1 MIGGRFGRRRRTEEG
16 RGTPIDASWLERAAS
31 VLATG
36 AVQRLDL
43 PEVPPSFAL
52 LGITGG
58 DGGRRT
64 LLAVSARSGGDALL
78 AALAVELR
86 PEAAGADLVAAAPR
100 FDAASRRRLGALR
113 GPVRTL
119 ELGGGDAVLPELPT
133 PIVPEECLA
142 APLTSPADRGLFE
155 RGMAGLRGLAAK
167 HGGATRPTR
176 GGLELVILARPVAWL
191 RAEPARISL
200 EILAPDRA
208 TLPIDDAGLV
218 EALDR
223 LEGGIRRRLADRHV
237 RDGEEGLRGRFA
249 ARLAEAAGL
258 RFCLRW
264 PFAGAAQGVDVVGV
278 DTGGAV
284 VVGFVRERLDL
295 AELGTVLDAALA
307 AEPLL
312 PLAVREAAGP
322 VQIGERPRL
331 VLAARQVDA
340 AAEAVIAR
348 LALPRL
354 QLRIVGENLA
364 VHADAAPAL
373 REPQRPAAAPLEAR
387 PLEAR
392 PHEARPLEV
401 RPNEARPLEAE
412 APRSE
417 SEPGAGRRRRR
428 GRGRGRRGGREEG
441 SSFGTE
447 DRAEGGER
455 GGSKERADNESIDSF
470 TLTGDEE
477 PEPAATL
484 ADVVAPDAAG
494 VRGQAALEFSVFELG
509 DEPSLGERPEGQR
522 PRGRRRGRGRRPRR
536 GAGEAG
542 EAGERGDEDEP
553 PRPERSAEAPADPEA
568 LDDDL
573 EAQLELSPDAP
584 ELDEVAAAVPAYED
598 EEEGEAESELDRLRV
613 ERERRRRERG
623 STLEQLAGG
632 DGAGERG
639 AAGEEASVPRG
650 RAAIL
655 AHADRDSISAAVLL
669 ARDMRQLEGIW
680 IYPQADLMT
689 FFRGVATDLRESTPI
704 YVVGFAP
711 RPSRDVLQAAALYRG
726 RLVWFDHHAWPP
738 EDLLAMREALGPG
751 LVRVVPGGGS
761 CLPAVVPFCQRRSRF
776 TDKLVDLAGGRF
788 TVHDYQRWGRLWS
801 WRLAELAKKRGEHR
815 ADLELLIEGRPSD
828 LAREAERAAVPP
840 LPEELTWVAS
850 RDFRLVHFSGLGLA
864 VVEVP
869 AELDLG
875 LTMRLV
881 RERYGLPLSL
891 GRKLGQE
898 AIVLG
903 ADESTTRRG
912 FDLGGMV
919 QHLAEKFAWVD
930 ALPDDD
936 HVARLR
942 AHEIESKPERLEELL
957 AEIGMSRALLDG

>member
-1 MIGGRFGRRRRTEEG
+1 VIGGRFGRRRRTEEG
-16 RGTPIDASWLERAAS
+16 RGSPIDPSWLERAAS
-31 VLATG
+31 VLGTG
-36 AVQRLDL
+36 EVQRLDL
-43 PEVPPSFAL
+43 PELPPSFAL
-52 LGITGG
+52 LGVTSGE
-58 DGGRRT
+58 GGRRT
-64 LLAVSARSGGDALL
+64 LLAVNPRSGGDALL

-86 PEAAGADLVAAAPR
+86 PEAAGADVVAAAPR

-113 GPVRTL
+113 GAVRTL
-119 ELGGGDAVLPELPT
+119 ELGAADAVLPELPT
-133 PIVPEECLA
+133 PVVPEECLA
-142 APLTSPADRGLFE
+142 APLTSAVDRSLFE
-155 RGMAGLRGLAAK
+155 RAMAGLRGLAAK
-167 HGGATRPTR
+167 HGGATRAAR
-176 GGLELVILARPVAWL
+176 GGLELVILARPVAFL
-191 RAEPARISL
+191 RAEPARIAL

-208 TLPIDDAGLV
+208 MLGLDEASLV

-237 RDGEEGLRGRFA
+237 RDGEEGLRGRFGA
-249 ARLAEAAGL
+249 KLAEAAGL
-258 RFCLRW
+258 RFFLRW
-264 PFAGAAQGVDVVGV
+264 PFAGAGQGVDGVGV
-278 DTGGAV
+278 DAAGGM

-295 AELGTVLDAALA
+295 AELGAVLDAALA

-312 PLAVREAAGP
+312 PLALREATGP

-354 QLRIVGENLA
+354 QLRIVGESLA
-364 VHADAAPAL
+364 VHADAAPAV

-387 PLEAR
+387 P
-392 PHEARPLEV
+392 HEMRPLEGEGP
-401 RPNEARPLEAE
+401 RLE
-412 APRSE
+412 R
-417 SEPGAGRRRRR
+417 EPGTGRRRRR
-428 GRGRGRRGGREEG
+428 GRGRGRRGGRDEG
-441 SSFGTE
+441 SSFGAE
-447 DRAEGGER
+447 DRAEGSER
-455 GGSKERADNESIDSF
+455 NGPEERAENESIDSF
-470 TLTGDEE
+470 SLGSDEE
-477 PEPAATL
+477 PEPAARL
-484 ADVVAPDAAG
+484 EDVVRPDEPPG
-494 VRGQAALEFSVFELG
+494 RGQQALEFSVFELG
-509 DEPSLGERPEGQR
+509 DEPSVAERPAEPQR
-522 PRGRRRGRGRRPRR
+522 QRGRRRGRGRRQRR
-536 GAGEAG
+536 GPGEAG
-542 EAGERGDEDEP
+542 ESGDEDEP
-553 PRPERSAEAPADPEA
+553 GPERSAEAPADVEA
-568 LDDDL
+568 LDDDP

-584 ELDEVAAAVPAYED
+584 ELDEVAAVPAYED
-598 EEEGEAESELDRLRV
+598 EEEGEPESELDRLRV
-613 ERERRRRERG
+613 ERERRRSERG
-623 STLEQLAGG
+623 STLAQLSGG
-632 DGAGERG
+632 EGTGEHL
-639 AAGEEASVPRG
+639 ASGEEASAPRG

-655 AHADRDSISAAVLL
+655 AHADRDSIAAAVLL

-704 YVVGFAP
+704 YVVGFVP
-711 RPSRDVLQAAALYRG
+711 RPSRDVLQAASLYRG

-828 LAREAERAAVPP
+828 LAREAERAALPP

-850 RDFRLVHFSGLGLA
+850 RDFRLVHFGGLGMA

-869 AELDLG
+869 VEFDLG
-875 LTMRLV
+875 LAMRLV

-903 ADESTTRRG
+903 ADEATTRRG
-912 FDLGGMV
+912 FDLDAMV

-957 AEIGMSRALLDG
+957 AEIGMSRALLEG